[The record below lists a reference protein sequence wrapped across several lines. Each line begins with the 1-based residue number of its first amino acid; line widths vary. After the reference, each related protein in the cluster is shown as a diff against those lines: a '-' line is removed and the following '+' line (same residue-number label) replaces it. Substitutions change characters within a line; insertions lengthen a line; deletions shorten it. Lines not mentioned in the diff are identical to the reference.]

1 MRRISLLALLFAL
14 GASPA
19 ITAQGP
25 GTELA
30 ERSSQRLAQAERT
43 SATKKQ
49 QRRRFMEQ
57 RRAQR
62 TAQRQ
67 RQLETRKKRQKQ
79 QQVVRKAR
87 GFRRL
92 KVDGAEVRP
101 AMEKLA
107 TELDWHDSLQSAQRV
122 AKRTGKPIVWIHAL
136 GDLTGVL

>member
-1 MRRISLLALLFAL
+1 MRRLSLFALLFAL
-14 GASPA
+14 AAPPA
-19 ITAQGP
+19 LTAQAT
-25 GTELA
+25 GTESPQRSAKA
-30 ERSSQRLAQAERT
+30 ELTA
-43 SATKKQ
+43 ATKKHKQ
-49 QRRRFMEQ
+49 HQKRRFLEQ

-62 TAQRQ
+62 AAQRQ
-67 RQLETRKKRQKQ
+67 RHLEARKKRQKQ